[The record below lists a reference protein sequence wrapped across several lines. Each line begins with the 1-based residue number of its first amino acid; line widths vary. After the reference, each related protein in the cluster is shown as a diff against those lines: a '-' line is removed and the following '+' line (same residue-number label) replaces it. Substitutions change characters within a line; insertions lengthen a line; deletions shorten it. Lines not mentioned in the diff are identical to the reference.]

1 MKRRNKLIKGL
12 LSVLVL
18 TGVLAQGVLAAEPEE
33 PSEEHPYTYSV
44 TLSAGKQ
51 GTFADG
57 DRIVREELKYGDYV
71 NFDWRDQLTL
81 KDDKYY
87 AKGIRRS
94 GEDNSNSFIL
104 SAGKQGTFADGDRI
118 VREELKYG
126 DYVNFDWRDQLTL
139 KDDKYYAKGIR
150 RSGED
155 NSNSFITD
163 QVQVTGDEDY
173 VVAYGVLGDMV
184 AYTVQYL
191 DENGNELAP
200 SKTYYGSVGDRPVV
214 AFQYIE
220 GYLPQ
225 AYNLTKT
232 LSENEADNVFP
243 LSENEADNVFP
254 FEYAPASEIRN
265 VTVTVDG
272 GTTVVTTPAAGTGTA
287 QQGAAA
293 AGGAAADE
301 NAGGNAEGDTV
312 EVEDEEVPRD
322 LVDLDE
328 EEVPLAKGELE
339 EDTIR
344 ETSVMPIVVGS
355 LIALLA
361 VAGIVGMVIYY
372 KKKKN

>member
-1 MKRRNKLIKGL
+1 MKIRNKVIKGL

-33 PSEEHPYTYSV
+33 PSDEHPYTYSV
-44 TLSAGKQ
+44 T
-51 GTFADG
+51 
-57 DRIVREELKYGDYV
+57 
-71 NFDWRDQLTL
+71 
-81 KDDKYY
+81 
-87 AKGIRRS
+87 
-94 GEDNSNSFIL
+94 L

-243 LSENEADNVFP
+243 

-361 VAGIVGMVIYY
+361 VAGIVGIVIYY

>member
-1 MKRRNKLIKGL
+1 MKIRNKLIKGL

-44 TLSAGKQ
+44 T
-51 GTFADG
+51 
-57 DRIVREELKYGDYV
+57 
-71 NFDWRDQLTL
+71 
-81 KDDKYY
+81 
-87 AKGIRRS
+87 
-94 GEDNSNSFIL
+94 L

-243 LSENEADNVFP
+243 

-272 GTTVVTTPAAGTGTA
+272 GTTVVTTPAAGTGTT
-287 QQGAAA
+287 QQGAA
-293 AGGAAADE
+293 GRAAADE

-361 VAGIVGMVIYY
+361 VAGIVGIVISY

>member
-1 MKRRNKLIKGL
+1 MRRRNKMIKGL
-12 LSVLVL
+12 LSVMVL
-18 TGVLAQGVLAAEPEE
+18 TGVLAQGVMAAEPTE
-33 PSEEHPYTYSV
+33 PSEEHPYTYTV

-57 DRIVREELKYGDYV
+57 DTIVRENL
-71 NFDWRDQLTL
+71 N
-81 KDDKYY
+81 
-87 AKGIRRS
+87 
-94 GEDNSNSFIL
+94 
-104 SAGKQGTFADGDRI
+104 
-118 VREELKYG
+118 YG

-232 LSENEADNVFP
+232 LSENEA
-243 LSENEADNVFP
+243 ENVFP

-265 VTVTVDG
+265 VTVIVDD
-272 GTTVVTTPAAGTGTA
+272 GTTVVTTPGAGTAGTP
-287 QQGAAA
+287 QGDAG
-293 AGGAAADE
+293 AGGADAAGNAGE
-301 NAGGNAEGDTV
+301 NAGENAGDDTQ
-312 EVEDEEVPRD
+312 EVDDEEVPKD
-322 LVDLDE
+322 LVDLDD
-328 EEVPLAKGELE
+328 EEVPLAKEDLE
-339 EDTIR
+339 DDTIR
-344 ETSVMPIVVGS
+344 ETSVMPIVFGS
-355 LIALLA
+355 LIALIA
-361 VAGIVGMVIYY
+361 VAIIVGAVVYY
-372 KKKKN
+372 KKNKK

>member
-1 MKRRNKLIKGL
+1 MKIRNKVIKGL

-44 TLSAGKQ
+44 T
-51 GTFADG
+51 
-57 DRIVREELKYGDYV
+57 
-71 NFDWRDQLTL
+71 
-81 KDDKYY
+81 
-87 AKGIRRS
+87 
-94 GEDNSNSFIL
+94 L

-243 LSENEADNVFP
+243 

-272 GTTVVTTPAAGTGTA
+272 GTTVVTTPAAGTGAA

>member
-1 MKRRNKLIKGL
+1 MKIRNKVIKGL

-57 DRIVREELKYGDYV
+57 DSIVRV
-71 NFDWRDQLTL
+71 
-81 KDDKYY
+81 
-87 AKGIRRS
+87 
-94 GEDNSNSFIL
+94 
-104 SAGKQGTFADGDRI
+104 
-118 VREELKYG
+118 ELKYG

-232 LSENEADNVFP
+232 

-361 VAGIVGMVIYY
+361 VAGIVGIVIYY

>member
-1 MKRRNKLIKGL
+1 MKIRNKVIKGL

-44 TLSAGKQ
+44 T
-51 GTFADG
+51 
-57 DRIVREELKYGDYV
+57 
-71 NFDWRDQLTL
+71 
-81 KDDKYY
+81 
-87 AKGIRRS
+87 
-94 GEDNSNSFIL
+94 L

-232 LSENEADNVFP
+232 LSENEADNI
-243 LSENEADNVFP
+243 FP

-361 VAGIVGMVIYY
+361 VAGIVGIVISY

>member
-1 MKRRNKLIKGL
+1 MKIRNKVIKGL

-18 TGVLAQGVLAAEPEE
+18 TGVFAQGVLAAEPEE

-44 TLSAGKQ
+44 T
-51 GTFADG
+51 
-57 DRIVREELKYGDYV
+57 
-71 NFDWRDQLTL
+71 
-81 KDDKYY
+81 
-87 AKGIRRS
+87 
-94 GEDNSNSFIL
+94 L

-243 LSENEADNVFP
+243 

-272 GTTVVTTPAAGTGTA
+272 GTTVVTTPAAGTGAA

-361 VAGIVGMVIYY
+361 VAGIVGIVIYY

>member
-18 TGVLAQGVLAAEPEE
+18 TGILAQGVLAAEPEE

-44 TLSAGKQ
+44 T
-51 GTFADG
+51 
-57 DRIVREELKYGDYV
+57 
-71 NFDWRDQLTL
+71 
-81 KDDKYY
+81 
-87 AKGIRRS
+87 
-94 GEDNSNSFIL
+94 L

-243 LSENEADNVFP
+243 

-361 VAGIVGMVIYY
+361 VAGIVGIVIYY

>member
-1 MKRRNKLIKGL
+1 MKIRNKLIKGL

-44 TLSAGKQ
+44 T
-51 GTFADG
+51 
-57 DRIVREELKYGDYV
+57 
-71 NFDWRDQLTL
+71 
-81 KDDKYY
+81 
-87 AKGIRRS
+87 
-94 GEDNSNSFIL
+94 L

-243 LSENEADNVFP
+243 

-344 ETSVMPIVVGS
+344 ETSVMPIVAGS

-361 VAGIVGMVIYY
+361 VAGIVGIVIYY

>member
-1 MKRRNKLIKGL
+1 MKIRNRVIKGL

-44 TLSAGKQ
+44 T
-51 GTFADG
+51 
-57 DRIVREELKYGDYV
+57 
-71 NFDWRDQLTL
+71 
-81 KDDKYY
+81 
-87 AKGIRRS
+87 
-94 GEDNSNSFIL
+94 L

-243 LSENEADNVFP
+243 

>member
-1 MKRRNKLIKGL
+1 MKIRNKLIKGL

-44 TLSAGKQ
+44 T
-51 GTFADG
+51 
-57 DRIVREELKYGDYV
+57 
-71 NFDWRDQLTL
+71 
-81 KDDKYY
+81 
-87 AKGIRRS
+87 
-94 GEDNSNSFIL
+94 L

-243 LSENEADNVFP
+243 

-361 VAGIVGMVIYY
+361 VAGIVGIVISY

>member
-1 MKRRNKLIKGL
+1 MKIRNKVIKGL

-18 TGVLAQGVLAAEPEE
+18 TGVFAQGVLAAEPEE

-44 TLSAGKQ
+44 T
-51 GTFADG
+51 
-57 DRIVREELKYGDYV
+57 
-71 NFDWRDQLTL
+71 
-81 KDDKYY
+81 
-87 AKGIRRS
+87 
-94 GEDNSNSFIL
+94 L

-243 LSENEADNVFP
+243 

-361 VAGIVGMVIYY
+361 VAGIVGIVIYY

>member
-18 TGVLAQGVLAAEPEE
+18 TGILAQGVLAAEPEE

-44 TLSAGKQ
+44 T
-51 GTFADG
+51 
-57 DRIVREELKYGDYV
+57 
-71 NFDWRDQLTL
+71 
-81 KDDKYY
+81 
-87 AKGIRRS
+87 
-94 GEDNSNSFIL
+94 L

-243 LSENEADNVFP
+243 

-272 GTTVVTTPAAGTGTA
+272 GTTVVTTPAAGTGAA

>member
-18 TGVLAQGVLAAEPEE
+18 TGILAQGVLAAEPEE

-44 TLSAGKQ
+44 T
-51 GTFADG
+51 
-57 DRIVREELKYGDYV
+57 
-71 NFDWRDQLTL
+71 
-81 KDDKYY
+81 
-87 AKGIRRS
+87 
-94 GEDNSNSFIL
+94 L

-232 LSENEADNVFP
+232 LSENEADNI
-243 LSENEADNVFP
+243 FP

-361 VAGIVGMVIYY
+361 VAGIVGIVIYY

>member
-1 MKRRNKLIKGL
+1 MKIRNKVIKGL

-18 TGVLAQGVLAAEPEE
+18 TGVFAQGVLAAEPEE

-51 GTFADG
+51 GTF
-57 DRIVREELKYGDYV
+57 
-71 NFDWRDQLTL
+71 T
-81 KDDKYY
+81 
-87 AKGIRRS
+87 
-94 GEDNSNSFIL
+94 
-104 SAGKQGTFADGDRI
+104 DGDRI

-243 LSENEADNVFP
+243 

-361 VAGIVGMVIYY
+361 VAGIVGIVIYY

>member
-1 MKRRNKLIKGL
+1 MKIRNKVIKGL

-18 TGVLAQGVLAAEPEE
+18 TGVFAQGVLAAEPEE

-44 TLSAGKQ
+44 T
-51 GTFADG
+51 
-57 DRIVREELKYGDYV
+57 
-71 NFDWRDQLTL
+71 
-81 KDDKYY
+81 
-87 AKGIRRS
+87 
-94 GEDNSNSFIL
+94 L

-243 LSENEADNVFP
+243 

>member
-1 MKRRNKLIKGL
+1 MKIRNKLIKGL

-18 TGVLAQGVLAAEPEE
+18 TGVFAQGVLAAEPEE

-44 TLSAGKQ
+44 T
-51 GTFADG
+51 
-57 DRIVREELKYGDYV
+57 
-71 NFDWRDQLTL
+71 
-81 KDDKYY
+81 
-87 AKGIRRS
+87 
-94 GEDNSNSFIL
+94 L

-243 LSENEADNVFP
+243 

-361 VAGIVGMVIYY
+361 VAGIVGIVIYY

>member
-1 MKRRNKLIKGL
+1 MKRRNKVIKGL

-44 TLSAGKQ
+44 T
-51 GTFADG
+51 
-57 DRIVREELKYGDYV
+57 
-71 NFDWRDQLTL
+71 
-81 KDDKYY
+81 
-87 AKGIRRS
+87 
-94 GEDNSNSFIL
+94 L

-243 LSENEADNVFP
+243 

-361 VAGIVGMVIYY
+361 VAGIVGIVIYY

>member
-1 MKRRNKLIKGL
+1 MKIRNKLIKGL

-44 TLSAGKQ
+44 T
-51 GTFADG
+51 
-57 DRIVREELKYGDYV
+57 
-71 NFDWRDQLTL
+71 
-81 KDDKYY
+81 
-87 AKGIRRS
+87 
-94 GEDNSNSFIL
+94 L

-243 LSENEADNVFP
+243 

-287 QQGAAA
+287 QQGA

>member
-1 MKRRNKLIKGL
+1 MKIRNKVIKGL

-44 TLSAGKQ
+44 T
-51 GTFADG
+51 
-57 DRIVREELKYGDYV
+57 
-71 NFDWRDQLTL
+71 
-81 KDDKYY
+81 
-87 AKGIRRS
+87 
-94 GEDNSNSFIL
+94 L

-200 SKTYYGSVGDRPVV
+200 SKTYYGSVGDCPVV

-232 LSENEADNVFP
+232 

>member
-1 MKRRNKLIKGL
+1 MKRRNKVIKGL

-44 TLSAGKQ
+44 T
-51 GTFADG
+51 
-57 DRIVREELKYGDYV
+57 
-71 NFDWRDQLTL
+71 
-81 KDDKYY
+81 
-87 AKGIRRS
+87 
-94 GEDNSNSFIL
+94 L

-232 LSENEADNVFP
+232 LSENEA
-243 LSENEADNVFP
+243 ENAFP

-272 GTTVVTTPAAGTGTA
+272 GTTVVTTPAAGTGAA

>member
-44 TLSAGKQ
+44 T
-51 GTFADG
+51 
-57 DRIVREELKYGDYV
+57 
-71 NFDWRDQLTL
+71 
-81 KDDKYY
+81 
-87 AKGIRRS
+87 
-94 GEDNSNSFIL
+94 L

-243 LSENEADNVFP
+243 

-287 QQGAAA
+287 QQGA

-361 VAGIVGMVIYY
+361 VAGIVGIVISY

>member
-1 MKRRNKLIKGL
+1 MKIRNKVIKGL

-44 TLSAGKQ
+44 T
-51 GTFADG
+51 
-57 DRIVREELKYGDYV
+57 
-71 NFDWRDQLTL
+71 
-81 KDDKYY
+81 
-87 AKGIRRS
+87 
-94 GEDNSNSFIL
+94 L

-243 LSENEADNVFP
+243 

-272 GTTVVTTPAAGTGTA
+272 GTTVVTTPAAGTGAA

-361 VAGIVGMVIYY
+361 VAGIVGIVISY

>member
-1 MKRRNKLIKGL
+1 MKIRNKLIKGL

-57 DRIVREELKYGDYV
+57 D
-71 NFDWRDQLTL
+71 
-81 KDDKYY
+81 
-87 AKGIRRS
+87 S
-94 GEDNSNSFIL
+94 
-104 SAGKQGTFADGDRI
+104 I

-243 LSENEADNVFP
+243 

-272 GTTVVTTPAAGTGTA
+272 GTTVVTTPAAGTGAA

-344 ETSVMPIVVGS
+344 ETSVMPIVAGS

-361 VAGIVGMVIYY
+361 VAGIVGIVIYY

>member
-1 MKRRNKLIKGL
+1 MKIRNKVIKGL

-44 TLSAGKQ
+44 T
-51 GTFADG
+51 
-57 DRIVREELKYGDYV
+57 
-71 NFDWRDQLTL
+71 
-81 KDDKYY
+81 
-87 AKGIRRS
+87 
-94 GEDNSNSFIL
+94 L

-232 LSENEADNVFP
+232 LSENEADNI
-243 LSENEADNVFP
+243 FP

-272 GTTVVTTPAAGTGTA
+272 GTTVVTTPAAGTGAA

-361 VAGIVGMVIYY
+361 VAGIVGIVIYY

>member
-1 MKRRNKLIKGL
+1 MKIRNKVIKGL

-57 DRIVREELKYGDYV
+57 D
-71 NFDWRDQLTL
+71 
-81 KDDKYY
+81 
-87 AKGIRRS
+87 S
-94 GEDNSNSFIL
+94 
-104 SAGKQGTFADGDRI
+104 I

-243 LSENEADNVFP
+243 

-344 ETSVMPIVVGS
+344 ETSVMPIVVGL

-361 VAGIVGMVIYY
+361 VAGIVGIVIYY
-372 KKKKN
+372 KKKRN

>member
-44 TLSAGKQ
+44 T
-51 GTFADG
+51 
-57 DRIVREELKYGDYV
+57 
-71 NFDWRDQLTL
+71 
-81 KDDKYY
+81 
-87 AKGIRRS
+87 
-94 GEDNSNSFIL
+94 L

-243 LSENEADNVFP
+243 

-272 GTTVVTTPAAGTGTA
+272 GTIVVTTPAAGTGTA

>member
-1 MKRRNKLIKGL
+1 MKIRNKVIKGL

-57 DRIVREELKYGDYV
+57 D
-71 NFDWRDQLTL
+71 
-81 KDDKYY
+81 
-87 AKGIRRS
+87 S
-94 GEDNSNSFIL
+94 
-104 SAGKQGTFADGDRI
+104 I

-243 LSENEADNVFP
+243 

-301 NAGGNAEGDTV
+301 NAGGNVEGDTV

-361 VAGIVGMVIYY
+361 VAGIVGIVIYY

>member
-18 TGVLAQGVLAAEPEE
+18 TGILAQGVLAAEPEE

-44 TLSAGKQ
+44 T
-51 GTFADG
+51 
-57 DRIVREELKYGDYV
+57 
-71 NFDWRDQLTL
+71 
-81 KDDKYY
+81 
-87 AKGIRRS
+87 
-94 GEDNSNSFIL
+94 L

-232 LSENEADNVFP
+232 LSENEADNI
-243 LSENEADNVFP
+243 FP

-272 GTTVVTTPAAGTGTA
+272 GTTVVTTPAAGTGTT
-287 QQGAAA
+287 QQGA

-344 ETSVMPIVVGS
+344 ETSVMPIVVSS

-361 VAGIVGMVIYY
+361 VAGIVGIVIYY

>member
-18 TGVLAQGVLAAEPEE
+18 TGILAQGVLAAEPEE

-51 GTFADG
+51 G
-57 DRIVREELKYGDYV
+57 I
-71 NFDWRDQLTL
+71 
-81 KDDKYY
+81 
-87 AKGIRRS
+87 
-94 GEDNSNSFIL
+94 
-104 SAGKQGTFADGDRI
+104 FADGDRI

-243 LSENEADNVFP
+243 

-361 VAGIVGMVIYY
+361 VAGIVGIVISY

>member
-18 TGVLAQGVLAAEPEE
+18 TGILAQGVLAAEPEE

-44 TLSAGKQ
+44 T
-51 GTFADG
+51 
-57 DRIVREELKYGDYV
+57 
-71 NFDWRDQLTL
+71 
-81 KDDKYY
+81 
-87 AKGIRRS
+87 
-94 GEDNSNSFIL
+94 L

-243 LSENEADNVFP
+243 

-272 GTTVVTTPAAGTGTA
+272 GTTVVTTPAAGTGAA

-328 EEVPLAKGELE
+328 EEIPLAKGELE

>member
-1 MKRRNKLIKGL
+1 MKIRNKLIKGL

-44 TLSAGKQ
+44 T
-51 GTFADG
+51 
-57 DRIVREELKYGDYV
+57 
-71 NFDWRDQLTL
+71 
-81 KDDKYY
+81 
-87 AKGIRRS
+87 
-94 GEDNSNSFIL
+94 L

-243 LSENEADNVFP
+243 

>member
-1 MKRRNKLIKGL
+1 MKIRNKVIKGL

-44 TLSAGKQ
+44 T
-51 GTFADG
+51 
-57 DRIVREELKYGDYV
+57 
-71 NFDWRDQLTL
+71 
-81 KDDKYY
+81 
-87 AKGIRRS
+87 
-94 GEDNSNSFIL
+94 L

-243 LSENEADNVFP
+243 

-272 GTTVVTTPAAGTGTA
+272 GTTVVTTPAAGTGAA

-328 EEVPLAKGELE
+328 EEIPLAKGELE

>member
-1 MKRRNKLIKGL
+1 MKIRNKLIKGL

-44 TLSAGKQ
+44 T
-51 GTFADG
+51 
-57 DRIVREELKYGDYV
+57 
-71 NFDWRDQLTL
+71 
-81 KDDKYY
+81 
-87 AKGIRRS
+87 
-94 GEDNSNSFIL
+94 L

-243 LSENEADNVFP
+243 

-272 GTTVVTTPAAGTGTA
+272 GTTVVTTPAAGTGAA

>member
-18 TGVLAQGVLAAEPEE
+18 TGILAQGVLTAEAEE

-44 TLSAGKQ
+44 T
-51 GTFADG
+51 
-57 DRIVREELKYGDYV
+57 
-71 NFDWRDQLTL
+71 
-81 KDDKYY
+81 
-87 AKGIRRS
+87 
-94 GEDNSNSFIL
+94 L

-191 DENGNELAP
+191 DENGNKLAP

-232 LSENEADNVFP
+232 

-287 QQGAAA
+287 QQGAEA

-361 VAGIVGMVIYY
+361 VAGIVGIVIYY

>member
-1 MKRRNKLIKGL
+1 MKIRNKVIKGL

-18 TGVLAQGVLAAEPEE
+18 TGVFAQGVLAAEPEE

-57 DRIVREELKYGDYV
+57 D
-71 NFDWRDQLTL
+71 
-81 KDDKYY
+81 
-87 AKGIRRS
+87 S
-94 GEDNSNSFIL
+94 
-104 SAGKQGTFADGDRI
+104 I

-243 LSENEADNVFP
+243 

-287 QQGAAA
+287 QQGAAV
-293 AGGAAADE
+293 DE

>member
-1 MKRRNKLIKGL
+1 MKIRNKVIKGL

-18 TGVLAQGVLAAEPEE
+18 TGVFAQGVLAAEPEE

-51 GTFADG
+51 GTF
-57 DRIVREELKYGDYV
+57 
-71 NFDWRDQLTL
+71 T
-81 KDDKYY
+81 
-87 AKGIRRS
+87 
-94 GEDNSNSFIL
+94 
-104 SAGKQGTFADGDRI
+104 DGDRI

-243 LSENEADNVFP
+243 

-344 ETSVMPIVVGS
+344 EISVMPIVVGS

-361 VAGIVGMVIYY
+361 VAGIVGIVIYY

>member
-1 MKRRNKLIKGL
+1 MKIRNKVIKGL

-18 TGVLAQGVLAAEPEE
+18 TEVLAQGVLAAEPEE

-57 DRIVREELKYGDYV
+57 D
-71 NFDWRDQLTL
+71 
-81 KDDKYY
+81 
-87 AKGIRRS
+87 S
-94 GEDNSNSFIL
+94 
-104 SAGKQGTFADGDRI
+104 I

-243 LSENEADNVFP
+243 

-344 ETSVMPIVVGS
+344 ETSVMPIVAGS

-361 VAGIVGMVIYY
+361 VAGIVGIVIYY

>member
-1 MKRRNKLIKGL
+1 MKIRNKLIKGL

-44 TLSAGKQ
+44 T
-51 GTFADG
+51 
-57 DRIVREELKYGDYV
+57 
-71 NFDWRDQLTL
+71 
-81 KDDKYY
+81 
-87 AKGIRRS
+87 
-94 GEDNSNSFIL
+94 L

-225 AYNLTKT
+225 AYNLTKM
-232 LSENEADNVFP
+232 

-272 GTTVVTTPAAGTGTA
+272 GTTVVTTPAAGTGAA